1 MIIETQNVFNY
12 VLYIVIA
19 VLGGAVRVLAKKD
32 KNGDYV
38 KPKGWNFVGGCITS
52 GFVGIILL
60 YACEYLNLSSSA
72 TGMIVGCGAFIGTDL
87 IQVAFEKLQKWVDK
101 KIETV

>member
-1 MIIETQNVFNY
+1 MIIETQNFFNY

-19 VLGGAVRVLAKKD
+19 ILGGAVRVLAKKD
-32 KNGDYV
+32 ENGDFV
-38 KPKGWNFVGGCITS
+38 KPKAWNFVGGCITS

-60 YACEYLNLSSSA
+60 YACQYFELSSSA

-87 IQVAFEKLQKWVDK
+87 IEVAFEKVQKWADH
-101 KIETV
+101 KIENS